1 MDISEMASELGKL
14 GNKKLIETHGKEWMK
29 TLSLKAAVARSK
41 KAQEKK
47 SVPILVL
54 DTSGDR

>member
-1 MDISEMASELGKL
+1 MASELGKL